1 MSPRD
6 LFWFLAGVLVAVAI
20 MVTVRAWLRER
31 PALDATSVDAANKR
45 AAIPAFAVPLAAAL
59 ALVGVALGIYFL
71 LGSPD
76 SIASANAAVAA
87 QPPRDMQQASHDTQ
101 MNQQQSPTAGSLDDV
116 TNKLAARLA
125 AQGGSDN
132 DWKLLAESY
141 EYMGRTAEANAAR
154 AHVASAAIPGATG
167 TVGAMGDST
176 AGQPTTG
183 GLPTG
188 EQIADIANA
197 LDTPHARPTADAGA
211 TPPAPATNS
220 NRPGANGPQGAKAT
234 AGAGTSQT
242 PSAAKSALGRD
253 TGTTGNAEI
262 SGTVNITS
270 QLASQTKAGATL
282 FIYAKQP
289 NAPGPPLAVLR
300 VRAEH
305 WPVSF
310 TLNDGNAM
318 VPGRNLSNANT
329 VQIEAR
335 ISKNGDALPQSGDL
349 VGSVTSVNPRD
360 GHPVKI
366 SIDREIG

>member
-6 LFWFLAGVLVAVAI
+6 SFWFLAGVLVAVAI
-20 MVTVRAWLRER
+20 MVTVRAWLHEH
-31 PALDATSVDAANKR
+31 PARDATSAGTASKR
-45 AAIPAFAVPLAAAL
+45 AGIPAFAVPVAAAL
-59 ALVGVALGIYFL
+59 AMVGVALGIYFL

-87 QPPRDMQQASHDTQ
+87 QPPHDTQQASHDTQ
-101 MNQQQSPTAGSLDDV
+101 INQQPSPTAGSLDDV

-125 AQGGSDN
+125 ARGGSDE

-154 AHVASAAIPGATG
+154 AHVASAAVMGAPT
-167 TVGAMGDST
+167 GAMGDST

-183 GLPTG
+183 GGPTG

-197 LDTPHARPTADAGA
+197 LDKTHAKPTAGASASTIPPAGNKAGA
-211 TPPAPATNS
+211 DASRGTQPTAGANSAQTPPAAE
-220 NRPGANGPQGAKAT
+220 G
-234 AGAGTSQT
+234 
-242 PSAAKSALGRD
+242 ALGRD
-253 TGTTGNAEI
+253 TGNAEI

-289 NAPGPPLAVLR
+289 DAPGPPLAVLR

>member
-6 LFWFLAGVLVAVAI
+6 SFWFLAGALVAVAI

-31 PALDATSVDAANKR
+31 PALGERPAGR
-45 AAIPAFAVPLAAAL
+45 PAIPSFAVPIAAAL

-76 SIASANAAVAA
+76 SIESPHAVASTQTA
-87 QPPRDMQQASHDTQ
+87 QPTQ
-101 MNQQQSPTAGSLDDV
+101 VGQSSPNAGSLDDV

-125 AQGGSDN
+125 ATGGSDN

-141 EYMGRTAEANAAR
+141 EYMGRTAEAQAAK
-154 AHVASAAIPGATG
+154 AHIASAQ
-167 TVGAMGDST
+167 V
-176 AGQPTTG
+176 
-183 GLPTG
+183 TG
-188 EQIADIANA
+188 EQTAAKQVSASQLSQIADA
-197 LDTPHARPTADAGA
+197 LDNTPARAVRAA
-211 TPPAPATNS
+211 
-220 NRPGANGPQGAKAT
+220 AKA
-234 AGAGTSQT
+234 S
-242 PSAAKSALGRD
+242 
-253 TGTTGNAEI
+253 NAEI
-262 SGTVNITS
+262 SGTVEITS
-270 QLASQTKAGATL
+270 RLARQAAGGATL

-305 WPVSF
+305 WPVTF
-310 TLNDGNAM
+310 TLNDANAM
-318 VPGRNLSNANT
+318 VPGRNLSNAGQ

>member
-6 LFWFLAGVLVAVAI
+6 SFWFLAGVLVAVAI

-31 PALDATSVDAANKR
+31 PALGEATAESGAR
-45 AAIPAFAVPLAAAL
+45 RPPIPSFAVPVAAGL

-76 SIASANAAVAA
+76 SIASSHATTAAA
-87 QPPRDMQQASHDTQ
+87 QPSHDTQ
-101 MNQQQSPTAGSLDDV
+101 MGQQPSPTAGSLDDV
-116 TNKLAARLA
+116 TNKLAVRLA
-125 AQGGSDN
+125 TQGGSDK
-132 DWKLLAESY
+132 DWELLAESY
-141 EYMGRTAEANAAR
+141 EYMGKAAEAKAAR
-154 AHVASAAIPGATG
+154 SHVASATPTAAS
-167 TVGAMGDST
+167 ST
-176 AGQPTTG
+176 AEGPTQASG
-183 GLPTG
+183 D
-188 EQIADIANA
+188 QIADM
-197 LDTPHARPTADAGA
+197 ADAFDKPPRIMTVANTTAGHADAASGPA
-211 TPPAPATNS
+211 TGNAPTNTSAPDSAASGTHNAPAAS
-220 NRPGANGPQGAKAT
+220 G
-234 AGAGTSQT
+234 
-242 PSAAKSALGRD
+242 
-253 TGTTGNAEI
+253 TGNAEI
-262 SGTVNITS
+262 SGTVEITS
-270 QLASQTKAGATL
+270 KLARQAKSGATL

-305 WPVSF
+305 WPVTF

-335 ISKNGDALPQSGDL
+335 ISKNGDALPASGDL

>member
-6 LFWFLAGVLVAVAI
+6 SFWFLAGVLVAVAI

-31 PALDATSVDAANKR
+31 PALGEAPAQQGESRSNGR
-45 AAIPAFAVPLAAAL
+45 PAIPSFAVPVAAGL

-76 SIASANAAVAA
+76 SIASAQAATAT
-87 QPPRDMQQASHDTQ
+87 QPPHDTQ
-101 MNQQQSPTAGSLDDV
+101 MSSPTAGSLDDV

-125 AQGGSDN
+125 TAGGSDN

-141 EYMGRTAEANAAR
+141 EYMGRKAEADAAR
-154 AHVASAAIPGATG
+154 AHIASAAPIAGAAAMAGSTGDATG
-167 TVGAMGDST
+167 
-176 AGQPTTG
+176 GQTTG
-183 GLPTG
+183 D
-188 EQIADIANA
+188 QIADIANA
-197 LDTPHARPTADAGA
+197 LDKPHAQGKDKSSVNTA
-211 TPPAPATNS
+211 
-220 NRPGANGPQGAKAT
+220 
-234 AGAGTSQT
+234 
-242 PSAAKSALGRD
+242 
-253 TGTTGNAEI
+253 GNAEI
-262 SGTVNITS
+262 SGTVDINS
-270 QLASQTKAGATL
+270 KLARQAGSGATL

-289 NAPGPPLAVLR
+289 DAPGPPLAVLR

-318 VPGRNLSNANT
+318 VPGRNLSTAST

-335 ISKNGDALPQSGDL
+335 ISKNGDALPRSGDL

>member
-6 LFWFLAGVLVAVAI
+6 SFWFLAGVLVAVAI

-31 PALDATSVDAANKR
+31 PALGEATAKR
-45 AAIPAFAVPLAAAL
+45 PPIPSFAVPVAAGL

-76 SIASANAAVAA
+76 AIAPAHASAAP
-87 QPPRDMQQASHDTQ
+87 QPSHDTQ
-101 MNQQQSPTAGSLDDV
+101 VGQQPSPTAGSLDNV

-132 DWKLLAESY
+132 DWQLLAESY
-141 EYMGRTAEANAAR
+141 EYMGRAAEAKAAR
-154 AHVASAAIPGATG
+154 AHVASAAPMVAAG
-167 TVGAMGDST
+167 GDST
-176 AGQPTTG
+176 PGQASG
-183 GLPTG
+183 D
-188 EQIADIANA
+188 QIADIADA
-197 LDTPHARPTADAGA
+197 FDKPHAVPVANTTRGQTASGA
-211 TPPAPATNS
+211 
-220 NRPGANGPQGAKAT
+220 
-234 AGAGTSQT
+234 
-242 PSAAKSALGRD
+242 SADGR
-253 TGTTGNAEI
+253 AAI
-262 SGTVNITS
+262 SGTVEIS
-270 QLASQTKAGATL
+270 AKLARQAKSGATL

-289 NAPGPPLAVLR
+289 GAPGPPLAVLR

-305 WPVSF
+305 WPVTF
-310 TLNDGNAM
+310 TLNDGNSM

-335 ISKNGDALPQSGDL
+335 ISKNGDALPQTGDL

>member
-1 MSPRD
+1 
-6 LFWFLAGVLVAVAI
+6 

-31 PALDATSVDAANKR
+31 PALGEAPAEGGAKR
-45 AAIPAFAVPLAAAL
+45 PPIPSFAVPVAAGL

-76 SIASANAAVAA
+76 SIASAHASAAP
-87 QPPRDMQQASHDTQ
+87 QPSHDTQ
-101 MNQQQSPTAGSLDDV
+101 MGQQPSPTAGSLDDV

-132 DWKLLAESY
+132 DWQLLAESY
-141 EYMGRTAEANAAR
+141 EYMGRAAEAKAAG
-154 AHVASAAIPGATG
+154 AHVASGAPMAAAS
-167 TVGAMGDST
+167 GDST
-176 AGQPTTG
+176 AGQASG
-183 GLPTG
+183 D
-188 EQIADIANA
+188 QIADIADAFDKPHVMTVANNA
-197 LDTPHARPTADAGA
+197 TTA
-211 TPPAPATNS
+211 
-220 NRPGANGPQGAKAT
+220 
-234 AGAGTSQT
+234 
-242 PSAAKSALGRD
+242 PSA
-253 TGTTGNAEI
+253 TGNAEI
-262 SGTVNITS
+262 SGTVEITS
-270 QLASQTKAGATL
+270 KLARQAKSGATL

-318 VPGRNLSNANT
+318 VPGRNLSNANN

>member
-6 LFWFLAGVLVAVAI
+6 SFWFLAGVLVAVAI

-31 PALDATSVDAANKR
+31 PALGEAPAQSGNER
-45 AAIPAFAVPLAAAL
+45 PSIPSFAVPVAAGL

-76 SIASANAAVAA
+76 SLASAHATAAP
-87 QPPRDMQQASHDTQ
+87 QPSHDTQ
-101 MNQQQSPTAGSLDDV
+101 MSQQPSPAAGSLDDV

-132 DWKLLAESY
+132 DWQLLAESY
-141 EYMGRTAEANAAR
+141 EYMGRAAEAKAAR
-154 AHVASAAIPGATG
+154 AHVASGVPIAAAS
-167 TVGAMGDST
+167 GDSP
-176 AGQPTTG
+176 AGQASG
-183 GLPTG
+183 D
-188 EQIADIANA
+188 QIADIADAFDKPHVMTVANA
-197 LDTPHARPTADAGA
+197 VTGTTDAAGGHPGVATANATKGDPNAGSNA
-211 TPPAPATNS
+211 ANAPTNS
-220 NRPGANGPQGAKAT
+220 TA
-234 AGAGTSQT
+234 AGAGS
-242 PSAAKSALGRD
+242 
-253 TGTTGNAEI
+253 AEI
-262 SGTVNITS
+262 SGTVEITS
-270 QLASQTKAGATL
+270 KLARQAQSGATL

-318 VPGRNLSNANT
+318 VPGRNLSNANN

-349 VGSVTSVNPRD
+349 VGSVTNVNPRD

>member
-6 LFWFLAGVLVAVAI
+6 SFWFLAGALVAVAI

-31 PALDATSVDAANKR
+31 PALAER
-45 AAIPAFAVPLAAAL
+45 AAGHPLIPSFAVPIAAAL
-59 ALVGVALGIYFL
+59 ALIGVALGIYFL

-76 SIASANAAVAA
+76 SIASSHAIASAEPA
-87 QPPRDMQQASHDTQ
+87 QQMQTG
-101 MNQQQSPTAGSLDDV
+101 QSSTTAGSLDDV

-125 AQGGSDN
+125 TKGGSDN

-141 EYMGRTAEANAAR
+141 EYMGRTAEAKAAK
-154 AHVASAAIPGATG
+154 AHIASATPTAAGN
-167 TVGAMGDST
+167 ST
-176 AGQPTTG
+176 ADVPAAV
-183 GLPTG
+183 TG
-188 EQIADIANA
+188 EQMADIADA
-197 LDTPHARPTADAGA
+197 FDKPSPATGAAGSDSTLAASAPGAAPTAS
-211 TPPAPATNS
+211 APRNA
-220 NRPGANGPQGAKAT
+220 PGAAT
-234 AGAGTSQT
+234 T
-242 PSAAKSALGRD
+242 AAA
-253 TGTTGNAEI
+253 GNAEI
-262 SGTVNITS
+262 SGTVEITS
-270 QLASQTKAGATL
+270 KLAHQAATGATL

-289 NAPGPPLAVLR
+289 NSPGPPLAVLR

-318 VPGRNLSNANT
+318 VPGRNLSNADN

-335 ISKNGDALPQSGDL
+335 ISKKGDALPQSGDL

>member
-6 LFWFLAGVLVAVAI
+6 SFWFLAGALVAVAI

-31 PALDATSVDAANKR
+31 PALSEGAAGR
-45 AAIPAFAVPLAAAL
+45 SAIPSFAVPIAAAL
-59 ALVGVALGIYFL
+59 ALLGVALGIYFL

-76 SIASANAAVAA
+76 SIASSHAVAA
-87 QPPRDMQQASHDTQ
+87 TQSSQQMPAGQPSA
-101 MNQQQSPTAGSLDDV
+101 TAGSLDDV

-141 EYMGRTAEANAAR
+141 EYMGRTEEAKAAK
-154 AHVASAAIPGATG
+154 AHIASASPVAAADAPTQVTGDQIAASQVSAGQISASQISDMADSLDIP
-167 TVGAMGDST
+167 ST
-176 AGQPTTG
+176 ATQ
-183 GLPTG
+183 
-188 EQIADIANA
+188 
-197 LDTPHARPTADAGA
+197 
-211 TPPAPATNS
+211 
-220 NRPGANGPQGAKAT
+220 
-234 AGAGTSQT
+234 
-242 PSAAKSALGRD
+242 
-253 TGTTGNAEI
+253 GNAEI
-262 SGTVNITS
+262 SGTVEITS
-270 QLASQTKAGATL
+270 RLARLAANGATL

-300 VRAEH
+300 VRPEH
-305 WPVSF
+305 WPVTF
-310 TLNDGNAM
+310 TLNDANAM
-318 VPGRNLSNANT
+318 VPGRNLSNAKA

-349 VGSVTSVNPRD
+349 VGTVTSVNPRD

>member
-6 LFWFLAGVLVAVAI
+6 SFWFLAGVLVAVAI

-31 PALDATSVDAANKR
+31 PALGEAPAEGGAKR
-45 AAIPAFAVPLAAAL
+45 PPIPSFAVPLAAGL
-59 ALVGVALGIYFL
+59 ALVGVALGIYLL

-76 SIASANAAVAA
+76 SIASAHASAAP
-87 QPPRDMQQASHDTQ
+87 QPSHDPQ
-101 MNQQQSPTAGSLDDV
+101 MGQQPSPTAGSLDDV

-132 DWKLLAESY
+132 DWQLLAESY
-141 EYMGRTAEANAAR
+141 EYMGRAAEAKAAR
-154 AHVASAAIPGATG
+154 AHIASSAPMVAAA
-167 TVGAMGDST
+167 GDST
-176 AGQPTTG
+176 AGQSSG
-183 GLPTG
+183 D
-188 EQIADIANA
+188 QIADIAGA
-197 LDTPHARPTADAGA
+197 FDKPHAVTAAN
-211 TPPAPATNS
+211 TTTSQPAT
-220 NRPGANGPQGAKAT
+220 ANGPQPG
-234 AGAGTSQT
+234 G
-242 PSAAKSALGRD
+242 SAA
-253 TGTTGNAEI
+253 I
-262 SGTVNITS
+262 SGTVEITAK
-270 QLASQTKAGATL
+270 LARQAKSGATL

-335 ISKNGDALPQSGDL
+335 ISKNGDALPQTGDL

>member
-6 LFWFLAGVLVAVAI
+6 SFWFLAGALVAVAI

-31 PALDATSVDAANKR
+31 PALSEGAAGR
-45 AAIPAFAVPLAAAL
+45 SAIPSFAVPIAAAL
-59 ALVGVALGIYFL
+59 ALLGVALGIYFL

-76 SIASANAAVAA
+76 SIASSHAVAA
-87 QPPRDMQQASHDTQ
+87 TQSSQQMPAGQPSA
-101 MNQQQSPTAGSLDDV
+101 TAGSLDDV

-141 EYMGRTAEANAAR
+141 EYMGRTEEAKAAK
-154 AHVASAAIPGATG
+154 AHIASASPVAAADAPTQVTGDQIAASQVSAGQISASQISDMADSLDIP
-167 TVGAMGDST
+167 ST
-176 AGQPTTG
+176 ATQ
-183 GLPTG
+183 
-188 EQIADIANA
+188 
-197 LDTPHARPTADAGA
+197 
-211 TPPAPATNS
+211 
-220 NRPGANGPQGAKAT
+220 
-234 AGAGTSQT
+234 
-242 PSAAKSALGRD
+242 
-253 TGTTGNAEI
+253 GNAEI
-262 SGTVNITS
+262 SGTVEITS
-270 QLASQTKAGATL
+270 RLARLAANGATL

-305 WPVSF
+305 WPVTF
-310 TLNDGNAM
+310 TLNDANAM
-318 VPGRNLSNANT
+318 VPGRNLSNAKA

-349 VGSVTSVNPRD
+349 VGTVTSVNPRD